1 MTLGSGQSAGH
12 KRRFEECERIFGNQQ
27 FYSIEELSD
36 EDLLY
41 GDHPLPGNENG
52 SSNLERL
59 DNIIIGL
66 PLASATSVLTSS
78 KASLKLSTNISS
90 SNLVEFF
97 LSTRWGNDER
107 KALLSSQRLS
117 FTLLQENE
125 ILLPL
130 HSKSGRVDSYFP
142 RLLSR

>member
-66 PLASATSVLTSS
+66 PLASATSVQGLPQ
-78 KASLKLSTNISS
+78 I
-90 SNLVEFF
+90 VYEYFF
-97 LSTRWGNDER
+97 LQSGR
-107 KALLSSQRLS
+107 
-117 FTLLQENE
+117 
-125 ILLPL
+125 ILPL
-130 HSKSGRVDSYFP
+130 DALGQRREESLAQLAAALVHTIARE
-142 RLLSR
+142 